1 MDKDAAPRM
10 CKLFQISSNLNR
22 SGKHTLNGMINL
34 KILTENNY
42 SLSILKDSK
51 LVKFGELID
60 LPSFY

>member
-1 MDKDAAPRM
+1 
-10 CKLFQISSNLNR
+10 
-22 SGKHTLNGMINL
+22 MINL

>member
-1 MDKDAAPRM
+1 MV
-10 CKLFQISSNLNR
+10 NL
-22 SGKHTLNGMINL
+22 M
-34 KILTENNY
+34 ILTENNC